1 MIDLSWKEDRRGE
14 ISRNMSV
21 PKHKGKGLLPDAG
34 MTSLESREGCFFL
47 METYD
52 HYLITNEI
60 QILRIRKMFKLH

>member
-34 MTSLESREGCFFL
+34 MTSLESREGCFFK
-47 METYD
+47 MET
-52 HYLITNEI
+52 
-60 QILRIRKMFKLH
+60 